1 MTPDWRKAA
10 RRARSKMDP
19 TCNAGEGAVA
29 GLGVAVAIGAMEWL
43 SLASH
48 YPLAIIPFATSIAL
62 VIGSPDAEQAQP
74 RALVGGH
81 VVATLV
87 GLAMVKLT
95 GPSAWAAAMAVGLAI
110 LAMYL
115 TDTFHP
121 PAGIDP
127 LLVVSNNLPWS
138 FLFAPVLVG
147 AVLLAAFAY
156 IWHRWVR
163 RQPWP
168 KRWM

>member
-1 MTPDWRKAA
+1 MTLDWRRAVK
-10 RRARSKMDP
+10 RARGKIDP
-19 TCNAGEGAVA
+19 LTAAEGAVA
-29 GLGVAVAIGAMEWL
+29 GLGVAVAIGVMEWL

-62 VIGSPDAEQAQP
+62 VVGSPDAEPAQP
-74 RALVGGH
+74 RALIGGH

-95 GPSAWAAAMAVGLAI
+95 GPSAWAAAVAVGLAI

-115 TDTFHP
+115 TGTFHP

-127 LLVVSNNLPWS
+127 LLVVSNGLPWS
-138 FLFAPVLVG
+138 FLLAPVLAG
-147 AVLLAAFAY
+147 ALLLTAFAY
-156 IWHRWVR
+156 LWHRWLR
-163 RQPWP
+163 RRRWP
-168 KRWM
+168 QRWL